1 MIGSIG
7 VQSLLEGARSQS
19 QSLLPRRHLNGFEIQ
34 IGDRPRT

>member
-7 VQSLLEGARSQS
+7 VQLLFESAGGQS

-34 IGDRPRT
+34 IGNRPRT